1 MALTALWACARSGY
15 MVEAGWGQLR
25 APVGGAVL
33 AHLAE
38 RADSTDQ
45 GPVHPCVIHP
55 LCRFPRKRE
64 ESGSLIKG
72 AWLELPVII
81 GARNLNFKRSVQ
93 LHFEKCREAPRS
105 TGCGQECGWTRFGRF
120 GFWQNSPSNSYLFVL
135 SFYLYFFLMGS
146 WSSDFFFFFLMK
158 VTPCDREAGIVRVW
172 RAERSCRKLEDA

>member
-1 MALTALWACARSGY
+1 MPDRVIWWRRGGGNFVLLLEVQCWLIWQREQIALIR
-15 MVEAGWGQLR
+15 GQFT
-25 APVGGAVL
+25 P
-33 AHLAE
+33 
-38 RADSTDQ
+38 
-45 GPVHPCVIHP
+45 VIHP